1 MVDYVRKHFS
11 STAMLDYAVE
21 VERITTAKKN
31 NLILNVDGCMAVT
44 MVDFLRNSG
53 CFSRAEA
60 DEYVEIG
67 ILGALFMCA
76 RTIGSCAHY
85 IDQRRLKQGLYRVSH
100 DDINYIKPDSFT
112 GLDVNK

>member
-44 MVDFLRNSG
+44 MVVSLWPV
-53 CFSRAEA
+53 CVCVCVCLCMRA
-60 DEYVEIG
+60 
-67 ILGALFMCA
+67 LLCLF
-76 RTIGSCAHY
+76 
-85 IDQRRLKQGLYRVSH
+85 
-100 DDINYIKPDSFT
+100 
-112 GLDVNK
+112 